1 MAGSNPTPTIKQF
14 DGKNFGNWEFRVH
27 LVLEQN
33 SVLDAIDCE
42 MPVVNEGI
50 PGSKKALEDW
60 MRMDVKARGIIVDRV
75 DDSILVMVKDKP
87 TAKDMIESLKK
98 TYLKTGMVSRIQI
111 QKRWRRMEFKG
122 DKPLHEFFVEFG
134 NVCSDLRVA
143 GGKVD
148 DAEIIIQLLVAMPE
162 EYDNVVSAI
171 DIAFNDGIEGKLS
184 SSITLDYVKN
194 RLLAEED
201 RLRRRGGHDDL
212 EEAGPT
218 QLDLRTWEMMRRRGG
233 NPHLQRLSIQSRR
246 QSLYR
251 TKISSVTVTIQPE
264 KNLLVNRSVDLSVRL
279 AHQEASIRV
288 FLPKRFNDVLTE
300 DEIQKY
306 NNKVIR
312 SVNLIYRGLV
322 NRQHDLQFMASSSKQ
337 CSVCGANFVTV
348 RACQLHESSC
358 TRASPQ
364 ERSPSPASPSMWVTN
379 NEFSTRSTD
388 EEEYSDPM
396 NKTYAVM
403 PSSRES
409 PPRKKMK
416 TYSPSPTLLV
426 LLLCRR
432 IPIPFSLIPSSAST
446 TSISVR

>member
-1 MAGSNPTPTIKQF
+1 MKRSIIPSWKLSTVRGSNRPFQNKRWRDASLTHSVNPPRFGCRSDTLLDNLSRESARFPVVILLGYGHQFTFYVRSVSHRLCEILSAAGFSCCGFVCKMAGSNPTPTIKQF
-14 DGKNFGNWEFRVH
+14 DGKNFGNWEFRVR

-122 DKPLHEFFVEFG
+122 DKPLHEIFVEFG

-218 QLDLRTWEMMRRRGG
+218 QYTQPNELMDDVYGSKL
-233 NPHLQRLSIQSRR
+233 
-246 QSLYR
+246 
-251 TKISSVTVTIQPE
+251 TIFG
-264 KNLLVNRSVDLSVRL
+264 K
-279 AHQEASIRV
+279 
-288 FLPKRFNDVLTE
+288 PK
-300 DEIQKY
+300 
-306 NNKVIR
+306 
-312 SVNLIYRGLV
+312 
-322 NRQHDLQFMASSSKQ
+322 HMAGS
-337 CSVCGANFVTV
+337 
-348 RACQLHESSC
+348 
-358 TRASPQ
+358 
-364 ERSPSPASPSMWVTN
+364 
-379 NEFSTRSTD
+379 NEFL
-388 EEEYSDPM
+388 
-396 NKTYAVM
+396 
-403 PSSRES
+403 
-409 PPRKKMK
+409 RKGKK
-416 TYSPSPTLLV
+416 YGQ
-426 LLLCRR
+426 R
-432 IPIPFSLIPSSAST
+432 
-446 TSISVR
+446 